1 MRFRR
6 FIYSC
11 MLLKCVRV
19 ELKLIQDLVITIRYQ
34 FERIPTTEAASIIY
48 SLNGLLY
55 SQVPLHQRG
64 NYKRYE
70 FRSVYYSNL
79 LNIKC
84 SLEKTTISKYSKNSN
99 FAILKVR
106 VQWWLLCKNWW
117 EFKEI
122 WRNSNNSRATLRY
135 SNFGKSKLSILKFD
149 GSQLKIH
156 N

>member
-6 FIYSC
+6 FIYGC

-55 SQVPLHQRG
+55 SQVPLDQRG
-64 NYKRYE
+64 NYKRYQ
-70 FRSVYYSNL
+70 FRSVYHSNL

-84 SLEKTTISKYSKNSN
+84 SLEKTTISKYSKKLEFCNSQGSSPMMIIMQKLMRIQGN
-99 FAILKVR
+99 LAK
-106 VQWWLLCKNWW
+106 
-117 EFKEI
+117 FK
-122 WRNSNNSRATLRY
+122 
-135 SNFGKSKLSILKFD
+135 
-149 GSQLKIH
+149 
-156 N
+156 

>member
-6 FIYSC
+6 FIYGC

-55 SQVPLHQRG
+55 SQVPLDQRG
-64 NYKRYE
+64 NYKRYQ
-70 FRSVYYSNL
+70 FRSVYHSNL

-84 SLEKTTISKYSKNSN
+84 SLEKNDDYFEILQKKSN
-99 FAILKVR
+99 FEILMITSF
-106 VQWWLLCKNWW
+106 Q
-117 EFKEI
+117 
-122 WRNSNNSRATLRY
+122 SNDDYYVKIDENSRK
-135 SNFGKSKLSILKFD
+135 FGKIQIILEP
-149 GSQLKIH
+149 L
-156 N
+156 

>member
-6 FIYSC
+6 FIYGC

-55 SQVPLHQRG
+55 SQVPLDQRG
-64 NYKRYE
+64 NYKRYQ
-70 FRSVYYSNL
+70 FRSVYHSNL

-84 SLEKTTISKYSKNSN
+84 SLEKNDYYFK
-99 FAILKVR
+99 ILQKTR
-106 VQWWLLCKNWW
+106 
-117 EFKEI
+117 
-122 WRNSNNSRATLRY
+122 
-135 SNFGKSKLSILKFD
+135 ILKF
-149 GSQLKIH
+149 SW
-156 N
+156 

>member
-6 FIYSC
+6 FIYGC

-64 NYKRYE
+64 NYKRYH
-70 FRSVYYSNL
+70 FRSVYHSNR
-79 LNIKC
+79 LNINC
-84 SLEKTTISKYSKNSN
+84 SLEKTTISNTPKNLN
-99 FAILKVR
+99 FEILKVTAF
-106 VQWWLLCKNWW
+106 
-117 EFKEI
+117 E
-122 WRNSNNSRATLRY
+122 SNGDYFVRIDENSRK
-135 SNFGKSKLSILKFD
+135 FGVIQMILEP
-149 GSQLKIH
+149 L
-156 N
+156 